1 MLHAIDTSDG
11 TERWAFVPPLLAPS
25 LPNIVNVNL
34 NKSTGVRGGS
44 NAIYGVDGSPVVH
57 DMYFR
62 SPLDTAKAWHTILM
76 VPYGRGGAGFSV
88 LDVTDPDAPL
98 HLYSV
103 LNDGI
108 QHQVHVMDHNGRI
121 TSHNYIATA
130 YSMASLITGN

>member
-1 MLHAIDTSDG
+1 MGDIYHSEMVVVGAPSAETAFVSQNQEAYFRSIKVTMLGRLQNLQEETIYVGANDGMLHAIDTSDG

-62 SPLDTAKAWHTILM
+62 SP
-76 VPYGRGGAGFSV
+76 
-88 LDVTDPDAPL
+88 
-98 HLYSV
+98 
-103 LNDGI
+103 
-108 QHQVHVMDHNGRI
+108 
-121 TSHNYIATA
+121 
-130 YSMASLITGN
+130 